1 MIQTNNR
8 INIGEGNSNSP
19 LAAVHINTSSTMGTD
34 TALWIGSN
42 SDNRYMAINQNSNT
56 EQFSHME
63 LVYNDNGSRS
73 MLQLKNPYA
82 PAGYGS
88 AITWKGYN
96 NGDQGWIECKS
107 EGANS
112 ANASM
117 YLNTSGGI
125 FLKATHAKQVTMPSQ
140 PCCMAYNANGQ
151 QMSGNAI
158 AEFNSTRFNIGS
170 HYNSSNGR
178 FTAPISGRYL
188 VAYSGLHDYQGQSY
202 AGFTIRLNGSDFD
215 GGEAVELVTAAV
227 STTPSSKTFNANAL
241 FG

>member
-1 MIQTNNR
+1 MAADDRAYIWNRESADMLFGTGGNERLKIQANGR
-8 INIGEGNSNSP
+8 INIGEGNSGSP
-19 LAAVHINTSSTMGTD
+19 LAAVHINTNAAMGTD

-42 SDNRYMAINQNSNT
+42 ADLRYMTIQQNTNT

-63 LVYNDNGSRS
+63 LVYNDNGSRT

-151 QMSGNAI
+151 HMSGNAI
-158 AEFNSTRFNIGS
+158 AEFNVDFIVP
-170 HYNSSNGR
+170 
-178 FTAPISGRYL
+178 TAFKHG
-188 VAYSGLHDYQGQSY
+188 DQ
-202 AGFTIRLNGSDFD
+202 
-215 GGEAVELVTAAV
+215 
-227 STTPSSKTFNANAL
+227 
-241 FG
+241 